1 MTLNS
6 CKYSRRLHEILIEP
20 SHQKDTKYY
29 PFKVAQNY
37 LPFYQKYEKQMKK
50 ADKEFFYNACETM
63 LNMIDRFV
71 QAMPQYRHR
80 KEVKNAKANL
90 EKIIAK

>member
-1 MTLNS
+1 
-6 CKYSRRLHEILIEP
+6 
-20 SHQKDTKYY
+20 
-29 PFKVAQNY
+29 
-37 LPFYQKYEKQMKK
+37 MKK